1 MDNGEIMQVIQTM
14 GLPTA
19 LSIYLLISNN
29 KQMEKYE
36 ALIERITGEISKL
49 NESIKSTCLKKQLV
63 LPKLL
68 FSQTLVLPKLLS
80 H

>member
-1 MDNGEIMQVIQTM
+1 MDSSEIMQVIQTM

-49 NESIKSTCLKKQLV
+49 NESIKSL
-63 LPKLL
+63 
-68 FSQTLVLPKLLS
+68 SQTK
-80 H
+80 

>member
-1 MDNGEIMQVIQTM
+1 MDSSEIMQVIQTI

-36 ALIERITGEISKL
+36 ALIERITGEIRAL
-49 NESIKSTCLKKQLV
+49 NENIKSI
-63 LPKLL
+63 
-68 FSQTLVLPKLLS
+68 SQTK
-80 H
+80 

>member
-1 MDNGEIMQVIQTM
+1 MDSSEIMQVIQTI

-36 ALIERITGEISKL
+36 ELIERITGEIRAL
-49 NESIKSTCLKKQLV
+49 NENIKSLT
-63 LPKLL
+63 
-68 FSQTLVLPKLLS
+68 QTK
-80 H
+80 

>member
-1 MDNGEIMQVIQTM
+1 MDSSEVVQIIQTI

-36 ALIERITGEISKL
+36 ALIERITGEIRALKE
-49 NESIKSTCLKKQLV
+49 NIKNLT
-63 LPKLL
+63 
-68 FSQTLVLPKLLS
+68 QTK
-80 H
+80 

>member
-1 MDNGEIMQVIQTM
+1 MDSNEVVQIIQTI

-36 ALIERITGEISKL
+36 ELIERITGEIRAL
-49 NESIKSTCLKKQLV
+49 NENIKNIG
-63 LPKLL
+63 
-68 FSQTLVLPKLLS
+68 QTK
-80 H
+80 

>member
-1 MDNGEIMQVIQTM
+1 MGSEEVVQIIQTI

-36 ALIERITGEISKL
+36 ELIERITGEIRAL
-49 NESIKSTCLKKQLV
+49 NENIKNLR
-63 LPKLL
+63 
-68 FSQTLVLPKLLS
+68 QTK
-80 H
+80 

>member
-1 MDNGEIMQVIQTM
+1 MDSETVVQLIQSI

-36 ALIERITGEISKL
+36 ALIERITGEIREL
-49 NESIKSTCLKKQLV
+49 NENIKSLTQIK
-63 LPKLL
+63 
-68 FSQTLVLPKLLS
+68 
-80 H
+80 

>member
-1 MDNGEIMQVIQTM
+1 MDSSEIMQVIQTI

-19 LSIYLLISNN
+19 LSVYLLISNN

-49 NESIKSTCLKKQLV
+49 NESIKSL
-63 LPKLL
+63 
-68 FSQTLVLPKLLS
+68 SQTK
-80 H
+80 

>member
-1 MDNGEIMQVIQTM
+1 MGSEEVVQIIQTI
-14 GLPTA
+14 GLPTS

-49 NESIKSTCLKKQLV
+49 NESIKSL
-63 LPKLL
+63 
-68 FSQTLVLPKLLS
+68 SQTK
-80 H
+80 

>member
-1 MDNGEIMQVIQTM
+1 MDSGEIMQVIQTI

-36 ALIERITGEISKL
+36 SLIEKITGELREL
-49 NESIKSTCLKKQLV
+49 NESIKSLTQIK
-63 LPKLL
+63 
-68 FSQTLVLPKLLS
+68 
-80 H
+80 

>member
-1 MDNGEIMQVIQTM
+1 MDSGEVVQIIQTI

-36 ALIERITGEISKL
+36 ALIERITGEIREL
-49 NESIKSTCLKKQLV
+49 NENIKHL
-63 LPKLL
+63 
-68 FSQTLVLPKLLS
+68 SQIK
-80 H
+80 

>member
-1 MDNGEIMQVIQTM
+1 MDSGEVVQIIQTI

-36 ALIERITGEISKL
+36 ELIERVTGEIRAL
-49 NESIKSTCLKKQLV
+49 NENIKNLG
-63 LPKLL
+63 
-68 FSQTLVLPKLLS
+68 QTK
-80 H
+80 

>member
-1 MDNGEIMQVIQTM
+1 MDNGEIVQIVQTI

-36 ALIERITGEISKL
+36 ALIERITGELREL
-49 NESIKSTCLKKQLV
+49 NESIKSIT
-63 LPKLL
+63 
-68 FSQTLVLPKLLS
+68 QTK
-80 H
+80 

>member
-1 MDNGEIMQVIQTM
+1 MDSETIVGLVQSI

-36 ALIERITGEISKL
+36 ELIERITGEIRAL
-49 NESIKSTCLKKQLV
+49 NENIKNLG
-63 LPKLL
+63 
-68 FSQTLVLPKLLS
+68 QTK
-80 H
+80 

>member
-1 MDNGEIMQVIQTM
+1 MDNGEIVQIIQTI

-36 ALIERITGEISKL
+36 ALIERITGELRAL
-49 NESIKSTCLKKQLV
+49 NENIKSI
-63 LPKLL
+63 
-68 FSQTLVLPKLLS
+68 SQTK
-80 H
+80 

>member
-1 MDNGEIMQVIQTM
+1 MGSEEVVQIIQTI

-49 NESIKSTCLKKQLV
+49 NESIKSL
-63 LPKLL
+63 
-68 FSQTLVLPKLLS
+68 SQTK
-80 H
+80 

>member
-1 MDNGEIMQVIQTM
+1 MDSGEVVQIIQTI

-36 ALIERITGEISKL
+36 SLIERITGELREL
-49 NESIKSTCLKKQLV
+49 NENIKSLT
-63 LPKLL
+63 
-68 FSQTLVLPKLLS
+68 QTK
-80 H
+80 